1 MGFKNTADDY
11 TYDCVVSYTH
21 DVYDAKPKFDVVFN
35 GALGAPKNPSEG
47 VYAYSFVWTDASIRC
62 FTITFEDSDK
72 LKGKMGLLKDALFA
86 RFTKMGK
93 ILEKTNDTL
102 NLMLKNGM
110 EAVVS
115 YNQDSV
121 TVQWGTL
128 YDDYDDEAE
137 YD

>member
-1 MGFKNTADDY
+1 M
-11 TYDCVVSYTH
+11 
-21 DVYDAKPKFDVVFN
+21 
-35 GALGAPKNPSEG
+35 
-47 VYAYSFVWTDASIRC
+47 WTDASISY
-62 FTITFEDSDK
+62 FSITFEDSDK

-86 RFTKMGK
+86 RFSKMGK

-115 YNQDSV
+115 YNQESV